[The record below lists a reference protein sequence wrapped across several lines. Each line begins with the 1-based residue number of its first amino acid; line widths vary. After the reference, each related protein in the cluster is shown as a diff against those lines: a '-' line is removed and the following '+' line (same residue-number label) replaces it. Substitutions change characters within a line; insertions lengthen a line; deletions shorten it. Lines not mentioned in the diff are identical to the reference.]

1 MHEQEWREQV
11 QQAPQWQELIRAG
24 VAQLAEAGVE
34 STFPQVK
41 WLAEASVEKFPE
53 SFTAARSY
61 FFHLLTQRAH
71 HVPLA
76 HLLGKMRFRYLELEA
91 RPGVFIVRPETELVA
106 EAALNFLA
114 KRENPL
120 VVDLCSGSGAIA
132 LALATECP
140 RAKVYGVEISAI
152 AYESALRNNARYGN
166 PVIFLQGDARTALCE
181 LAGQVDLVITNPPY
195 IPAGRELSLE
205 VQADPEIALFGG
217 GARGEELPRQL
228 IAHSAQLLNSSGA
241 LIMEHD
247 DTQGAA
253 LRAEAKK
260 FFAQVQT
267 GQDYNGRERWLYAE
281 GIAADA

>member
-1 MHEQEWREQV
+1 MAGIDSRWSSTAGGSWGGKYFPAGEMVGGSKCRKIPRIFYCC
-11 QQAPQWQELIRAG
+11 AEL
-24 VAQLAEAGVE
+24 
-34 STFPQVK
+34 
-41 WLAEASVEKFPE
+41 
-53 SFTAARSY
+53 

-76 HLLGKMRFRYLELEA
+76 HLLGKMWFRYLELEA

-217 GARGEELPRQL
+217 GARGEEIPRQL